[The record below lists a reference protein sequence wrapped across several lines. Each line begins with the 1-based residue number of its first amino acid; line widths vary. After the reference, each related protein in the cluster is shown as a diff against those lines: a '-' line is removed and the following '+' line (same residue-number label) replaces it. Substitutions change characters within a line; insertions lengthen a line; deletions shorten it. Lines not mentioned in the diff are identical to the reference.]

1 MSEKDNIRVAG
12 LDVLRIGL
20 TLAIFIFHSRGHFSC
35 DYGPLNYFADM
46 GATAMT
52 GFFMLSAYS
61 LYLSS
66 HKRNLMELHEM
77 RRFYLKRFTAVFPL
91 YYAVA
96 ILYVLFIGKE
106 TVTDN
111 VILLP
116 IELLGI
122 QSAYSSL
129 FNISHVGGTWFIS
142 CLLVCYLLFPF
153 LQTVIGKMTDKSR
166 ILLVSVCAFIL
177 LWSPFVVFRFQCG
190 SIYSNPFFRLLEF
203 TTGLALANLNNS
215 ESLAG
220 CKTLKCLRAKPV
232 SLIAGILM
240 IAGISLAVSL
250 NVAPGNFMLY
260 DWIVLPGYG
269 IMLLG
274 LGHQSYRSLQDS
286 QVIPFLSRISYAF
299 FMAQFF
305 VWDIGDYALS
315 YFGAESNLLRITA
328 AFIICALLSLVFHF
342 GIEKPVGRLLGKA
355 WIK

>member
-1 MSEKDNIRVAG
+1 MSEKINTRVAG
-12 LDVLRIGL
+12 LDVLRIAL
-20 TLAIFIFHSRGHFSC
+20 TLAIFVFHSRGHFSC
-35 DYGPLNYFADM
+35 DYGPMNHFADM

-66 HKRNLMELHEM
+66 RDRNLMELDGM
-77 RRFYLKRFTAVFPL
+77 WRFYLKRFIAVFPL

-96 ILYVLFIGKE
+96 VLYVLFIGKE
-106 TVTDN
+106 SVTDN
-111 VILLP
+111 LILLP
-116 IELLGI
+116 IGLLGI
-122 QSAYSSL
+122 QSTYSGL
-129 FNISHVGGTWFIS
+129 FTISHVGGTWFIS

-153 LQTVIGKMTDKSR
+153 LQTIIGKMTDKAR
-166 ILLVSVCAFIL
+166 IILISACAFIL
-177 LWSPFVVFRFQCG
+177 LWSPFVVYRFQCG
-190 SIYSNPFFRLLEF
+190 PIYSNPFFRLLEF

-220 CKTLKCLRAKPV
+220 CKTLNCLRAKPMP
-232 SLIAGILM
+232 LIAGILM

-260 DWIVLPGYG
+260 NWIVLPCYG

-274 LGHQSYRSLQDS
+274 LGHQRYRSIQDS
-286 QVIPFLSRISYAF
+286 QVLAFLGKISYAF

-305 VWDIGDYALS
+305 VWDISNYALNYS
-315 YFGAESNLLRITA
+315 GTDSNMLRITVS
-328 AFIICALLSLVFHF
+328 FITCSLLSLVFYY
-342 GIEKPVGRLLGKA
+342 GIGKPAGRLLGKA